1 MSKSSD
7 KQSTYSADEA
17 KTIKKLKRQ
26 EKRRRLWG
34 KLRVLVYSAG
44 IVLVLVASIAVGFA
58 NEGTPVAVA
67 TPTAVVVTA
76 TPSPAPVFVM
86 VTATPTAAPDSPPLN
101 SYQAHLPDVPLQTV
115 VLIGDVAHIGRVG
128 YMQHDGAEWRY
139 YPYCTAVPVCQWPMQ
154 PPNPTYRIFVEYG
167 GMMNYYEA
175 DPLDPAV
182 DVKLWLVV
190 REELP

>member
-17 KTIKKLKRQ
+17 KTIKKLKRR
-26 EKRRRLWG
+26 ENRRRLLG
-34 KLRVLVYSAG
+34 KAEWVVFPIIGAVLG
-44 IVLVLVASIAVGFA
+44 LGLVLMIASIV
-58 NEGTPVAVA
+58 EGRPDT
-67 TPTAVVVTA
+67 TAVVVTA
-76 TPSPAPVFVM
+76 TPSPAPVFVV

-101 SYQAHLPDVPLQTV
+101 SYQAHLPDAPLQTV

-128 YMQHDGAEWRY
+128 YMQHDGDEWRY